1 MLDYGTHT
9 GEGIRA
15 VLPDV
20 ARLRIAVFREWPY
33 LYDGDPDYEER
44 YLAGYCACDSSIVVT
59 ALHEGRIVGA
69 ATGLRMDH
77 ADRSYSDAF
86 ALTELPPDQTFY
98 LAESVLLPEFR
109 GQGAGHAF
117 FALRERHA
125 LALGLRWAVFCA
137 VIRPGDHPSRPAG
150 ARSLEKFWQ
159 GRGYQPLLGV
169 TARFSW
175 KDLDEDSES
184 PKPMQFWIRDLGAA

>member
-1 MLDYGTHT
+1 MLRYETHT
-9 GEGIRA
+9 GDAIAA

-59 ALHEGRIVGA
+59 ARDGERIVGA

-77 ADRSYSDAF
+77 ADRDYSEAF
-86 ALTELPPDQTFY
+86 ALTELPQDRTFY
-98 LAESVLLPEFR
+98 LAESVLLPEYR

-137 VIRPGDHPSRPAG
+137 VIRPEDHPSRPEG
-150 ARSLEKFWQ
+150 ARSLERFWH
-159 GRGYQPLLGV
+159 GRGYAPLLGV
-169 TARFSW
+169 TARFRW
-175 KDLDEDSES
+175 KDLGEDAES
-184 PKPMQFWIRDLGAA
+184 YKPMQFWIRDLGAT